1 MARRLPRGFQ
11 HVEEDTVFNFL
22 LGLAIGWL
30 AGSWYS
36 KGGGNQSVPV
46 EEMRR
51 RAATALEE
59 SERLVE
65 ESKREL
71 QAAVHG
77 TGKPAHRPK
86 RSRRPRPSPGND

>member
-1 MARRLPRGFQ
+1 M
-11 HVEEDTVFNFL
+11 FNFL

-36 KGGGNQSVPV
+36 KNGGTGAVPV

-51 RAATALEE
+51 KATTALEE

-65 ESKREL
+65 QSKREL
-71 QAAVHG
+71 QAAVS
-77 TGKPAHRPK
+77 GKPAHRPK
-86 RSRRPRPSPGND
+86 RPRRPRSSGSSGND